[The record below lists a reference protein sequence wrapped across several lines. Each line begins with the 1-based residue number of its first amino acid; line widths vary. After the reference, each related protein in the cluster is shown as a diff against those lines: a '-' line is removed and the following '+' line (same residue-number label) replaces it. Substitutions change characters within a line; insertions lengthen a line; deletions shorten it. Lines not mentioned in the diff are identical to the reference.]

1 MVEKTANG
9 QTYKWKVQL
18 YESSF
23 YSESVSRTITL
34 QSKYSARCDLEYWNE
49 QVALFISNN
58 QI

>member
-34 QSKYSARCDLEYWNE
+34 QSKYSAR
-49 QVALFISNN
+49 VT
-58 QI
+58 